1 MSTCDVLD
9 EYYPGFT
16 KSSALFWCKFL
27 LNLEEFVSVIMHQEY
42 TISVASLV
50 INTFHIIILT
60 RTAMRKSSINLIMAA
75 VAVFDIFTLF
85 PTFERFISE
94 FISLFRRCP
103 KPPSYSEA
111 LMGIGFSEFKDFSQ
125 KCSTWLCFFIA
136 LIRTLVIRNPL
147 NPKYEKL
154 AHSKFSIHF
163 IIGTVLFNMPFTV
176 IGFLKYDIV
185 EMGFW
190 YECVRAINGRQYV
203 MVISKFYRHNKL
215 LIELLET
222 LNALI
227 SKISP
232 CLLFPIVTIFLIK
245 EIRKAD
251 ENRRKISSSS
261 SAKTSDSRKTSR
273 LVLYMTIMFFVS
285 GFPYGLNTVV
295 GFYYVHV
302 PGIWQI
308 LQEIGF
314 MLSLL
319 LKLNTMSH
327 FVVCLCMSHQYRQTA
342 IGIIFCGHLALQDK
356 KSSVVAVSQNQSRN
370 VSAGVRTVA

>member
-1 MSTCDVLD
+1 MGGRRVK
-9 EYYPGFT
+9 YT
-16 KSSALFWCKFL
+16 KSSALFWCNFL
-27 LNLEEFVSVIMHQEY
+27 FNLEEFVPIIMHQEY
-42 TISVASLV
+42 TISFASLV

-60 RTAMRKSSINLIMAA
+60 SAAMRNSSINLIMAA
-75 VAVFDIFTLF
+75 VAIFDIFTLF

-94 FISLFRRCP
+94 FISSFHRCSQ
-103 KPPSYSEA
+103 PPSYSEA
-111 LMGIGFSEFKDFSQ
+111 FMEICKTEFKDFSQ

-154 AHSKFSIHF
+154 AHSKFSIYF
-163 IIGTVLFNMPFTV
+163 IIVTVLFNMPFTV
-176 IGFLKYDIV
+176 LGFLKYEIV
-185 EMGFW
+185 EMDFL
-190 YECVRAINGRQYV
+190 YECVRVINGKQYV
-203 MVISKFYRHNKL
+203 MVISKFYRHNKV
-215 LIELLET
+215 LIEFLET
-222 LNALI
+222 LNSLI

-232 CLLFPIVTIFLIK
+232 CLLFPIVTIFLIR
-245 EIRKAD
+245 EIKKAD

-273 LVLYMTIMFFVS
+273 LVLYMTVMFFVS
-285 GFPYGLNTVV
+285 GFPYSVNSVV
-295 GFYYVHV
+295 GYYFVHV

-308 LQEIGF
+308 LQQIGF

-342 IGIIFCGHLALQDK
+342 IGILFCGHLAFQDK
-356 KSSVVAVSQNQSRN
+356 KSSVVGVSQNNSRKASSTIKA
-370 VSAGVRTVA
+370 VS